1 MSSTKTIS
9 INDTFLDE
17 LGEITTPSKQCINA
31 ISTVDK
37 LFLSNIRKISL
48 PPKVTGVVTFKER
61 VQLILDSYFKHAD
74 NILLLS
80 ESSEILSNAKKYIK
94 VLKKPKVELLTLD
107 KFNLALEKANNIPD
121 ENILPLEIAALAMT
135 NENSTIEDI
144 AM

>member
-74 NILLLS
+74 NKSILS